1 MSHLHYQ
8 NSTELTK
15 STNTYQAGK
24 EEIRVMNRH
33 QVMKAAAAAAA
44 VPHIAPLI
52 RRAISM
58 MR

>member
-1 MSHLHYQ
+1 
-8 NSTELTK
+8 
-15 STNTYQAGK
+15 
-24 EEIRVMNRH
+24 MNRH
-33 QVMKAAAAAAA
+33 QVMKAAAAA